1 MTDLFSM
8 ATILFYLLS
17 TAGYVSYLFLQ
28 KDLLHRAGCALLGAG
43 FGSNL
48 IAILYEFT
56 ATGRFPVRNL
66 QETLSVAA
74 CTLAGLF
81 LLFQYRYRLRVL
93 GIFAAP
99 LVALIMVISVQ
110 LPHEPSQIEI
120 VFNNFWIIFHVVVI
134 FIGNA
139 AFALACG
146 TGILYL
152 MQENA
157 IKRKNPG
164 FFFRRLPS
172 LNILD
177 TVGYAGIVV
186 GFTMFTLGLI
196 TGFLYAKTVWGRF
209 WSWDPKEVWSGV
221 MWLFYAALLH
231 ERLASGWRGRKA
243 AIMSIVGFGVLL
255 FTFLGVNFLLTGHH
269 GAFTRW

>member
-1 MTDLFSM
+1 MTAFFSM
-8 ATILFYLLS
+8 AAILFYLLS

-28 KDLLHRAGCALLGAG
+28 KNRLHQAGCALLGAG
-43 FGSNL
+43 FLCNL
-48 IAILYEFT
+48 LSIIYEFV
-56 ATGRFPVRNL
+56 ATGRFPVQNL

-81 LLFQYRYRLRVL
+81 LVFQYRYRLRVL
-93 GIFAAP
+93 GVFAAP
-99 LVALIMVISVQ
+99 LAALTLSVSVQ
-110 LPHEPSQIEI
+110 LPRGPSQIEI

-146 TGILYL
+146 AGILYL
-152 MQENA
+152 VQESA
-157 IKRKNPG
+157 IKGKNHG
-164 FFFRRLPS
+164 FFFHRLPS

-177 TVGYAGIVV
+177 TVGYASIVV

-196 TGFLYAKTVWGRF
+196 TGFLYAKLVWGRF
-209 WSWDPKEVWSGV
+209 WNWDPKEVWSGV

-243 AIMSIVGFGVLL
+243 AIMSIIGFGVLL
-255 FTFLGVNFLLTGHH
+255 FTFLGVNFFLSGHH

>member
-1 MTDLFSM
+1 M
-8 ATILFYLLS
+8 
-17 TAGYVSYLFLQ
+17 
-28 KDLLHRAGCALLGAG
+28 
-43 FGSNL
+43 
-48 IAILYEFT
+48 
-56 ATGRFPVRNL
+56 
-66 QETLSVAA
+66 
-74 CTLAGLF
+74 
-81 LLFQYRYRLRVL
+81 
-93 GIFAAP
+93 
-99 LVALIMVISVQ
+99 
-110 LPHEPSQIEI
+110 EI

-157 IKRKNPG
+157 IKGKNPG

-177 TVGYAGIVV
+177 TVGYAAIVV

-231 ERLASGWRGRKA
+231 ERLSSGWRGRKA

>member
-1 MTDLFSM
+1 MTDWFALG
-8 ATILFYLLS
+8 ALLFYLLG
-17 TAGYVSYLFLQ
+17 TAGYVLYLFLQ
-28 KDLLHRAGCALLGAG
+28 QDRLHQAGCALLGAG
-43 FGSNL
+43 FGCNL
-48 IAILYEFT
+48 LAIIHEF
-56 ATGRFPVRNL
+56 AVSSRFPVGNF

-74 CTLAGLF
+74 CALSGLF
-81 LLFQYRYRLRVL
+81 LAFQYKYRLRVL
-93 GIFAAP
+93 GLFAAP
-99 LVALIMVISVQ
+99 LAALTMAVSSR
-110 LPHEPSQIEI
+110 LPGGPSHNEI

-146 TGILYL
+146 AGILYL
-152 MQENA
+152 MQESA
-157 IKRKNPG
+157 IKGKRHG

-177 TVGYAGIVV
+177 TVGYAGVAA
-186 GFTMFTLGLI
+186 GFTMFTLGLV
-196 TGFLYAKTVWGRF
+196 TGFLYAKILWGRF

-221 MWLFYAALLH
+221 VWLFYAALLH
-231 ERLASGWRGRKA
+231 ARLTSGWRGRKA
-243 AIMSIVGFGVLL
+243 AIMAIVGFGVLL

>member
-1 MTDLFSM
+1 MMQLFSM
-8 ATILFYLLS
+8 AALFLYLLS

-28 KDLLHRAGCALLGAG
+28 KDVLHRAGWGLLGAG
-43 FGSNL
+43 FLANL
-48 IAILYEFT
+48 AAILYEFM
-56 ATGRFPVRNL
+56 ATGRFPVGNL

-81 LLFQYRYRLRVL
+81 LAFQHRYRLRVL
-93 GIFAAP
+93 GVYAAP
-99 LVALIMVISVQ
+99 LVALIMAVSVQ
-110 LPHEPSQIEI
+110 LPRAPSQMEI

-139 AFALACG
+139 AFALAAG
-146 TGILYL
+146 AGILYL
-152 MQENA
+152 VQESA
-157 IKRKNPG
+157 IKGKNHG
-164 FFFRRLPS
+164 FFFHRLPS
-172 LNILD
+172 LNLLD
-177 TVGYAGIVV
+177 TVGYASIVV

-231 ERLASGWRGRKA
+231 ERLATGWRGRKA

>member
-1 MTDLFSM
+1 M
-8 ATILFYLLS
+8 AAIFFYLLS
-17 TAGYVSYLFLQ
+17 TAGYVSYLFFQ
-28 KDLLHRAGCALLGAG
+28 KAHFHRAGCGLMGAG
-43 FGSNL
+43 FLCNGS
-48 IAILYEFT
+48 AIVYEF
-56 ATGRFPVRNL
+56 AVTGRFPVGNL

-74 CTLAGLF
+74 CALAGLF
-81 LLFQYRYRLRVL
+81 LVFQYRFRLRVL
-93 GIFAAP
+93 GVLAAP
-99 LVALIMVISVQ
+99 LVALTMAVSVQ
-110 LPHEPSQIEI
+110 LPRGPSQMEI
-120 VFNNFWIIFHVVVI
+120 VFNNFWIIFHVVII

-146 TGILYL
+146 AGILYL
-152 MQENA
+152 MQEKA
-157 IKRKNPG
+157 IKGKNHG

-177 TVGYAGIVV
+177 TVGYASIVV

-196 TGFLYAKTVWGRF
+196 TGFLYAKMVWGRF

-231 ERLASGWRGRKA
+231 ERLATGWRGRKA
-243 AIMSIVGFGVLL
+243 AIMSIIGFGVLL
-255 FTFLGVNFLLTGHH
+255 FTFFGVNFLLSGHH